1 MGQSWPEFDPVAPL
15 AAAPEITEFQSDD
28 VDRVRDF
35 LGNHFTEH
43 VLKVEGRARHVDTV
57 LRAVSVGD
65 VSVNYVEF
73 AEPVEIEQTV
83 PEPIFMIGR
92 PLKGELEVRNG
103 DDYISGGPPRGAVLS
118 MHRPNL
124 IRGFTPD
131 LQFRV
136 VRLERES
143 LERQLSTWIDREI
156 KDPLHF
162 DFPLPADTDA
172 GRAWWGYVEHLW
184 TNALNGTFA
193 VAPLLLSEASRMT
206 KAMLLS
212 LQSHNYSALLREG
225 VSAAAPFYVRRAED
239 YMNAR
244 ASEAITM
251 EDLVT
256 ASGVSA
262 RSLYAGFRRFRGTSP
277 MAYLKWLRLDRA
289 HADLRS
295 AGPGDTT
302 VRQIAQRYGFAHL
315 GHFSDAYRRKYG
327 HPPSQTLRTV
337 YPSRATQALQRT
349 SSSRKAFKM
358 APRWSA
364 T

>member
-1 MGQSWPEFDPVAPL
+1 MGQSWPKFDPVAPL
-15 AAAPEITEFQSDD
+15 SAAPEITEFHSDD
-28 VDRVRDF
+28 VDQVRDF
-35 LGNHFTEH
+35 LGTHFTEH
-43 VLKVEGRARHVDTV
+43 VLKVEGHSQQVETV

-65 VSVNYVEF
+65 VSVNYIEF

-118 MHRPNL
+118 MNRPNL

-143 LERQLSTWIDREI
+143 LERQLSTWLDREL
-156 KDPLHF
+156 KEPVHF
-162 DFPLPADTDA
+162 EFPLPADTDA

-212 LQSHNYSALLREG
+212 LQPHNYSAQLREG
-225 VSAAAPFYVRRAED
+225 ASAAAPFYVRRAED
-239 YMNAR
+239 YIHVHAGE
-244 ASEAITM
+244 SISM
-251 EDLVT
+251 EDLV
-256 ASGVSA
+256 AVSGVSA

-277 MAYLKWLRLDRA
+277 MAYLKWLRLERA

-295 AGPGDTT
+295 ASPGETT
-302 VRQIAQRYGFAHL
+302 VKQIALRYGFAHF
-315 GHFSDAYRRKYG
+315 GHFSDAYRRKFG
-327 HPPSQTLRTV
+327 QPPSQTLRTA
-337 YPSRATQALQRT
+337 YRS
-349 SSSRKAFKM
+349 
-358 APRWSA
+358 
-364 T
+364 

>member
-15 AAAPEITEFQSDD
+15 SARPEITQFHSGD
-28 VDRVRDF
+28 VARVRDF

-43 VLKVEGRARHVDTV
+43 VLKVEGRAQHVDTV

-118 MHRPNL
+118 MDRANL
-124 IRGFTPD
+124 IRGFTPN

-143 LERQLSTWIDREI
+143 LERQLSTWLDR
-156 KDPLHF
+156 DLRAPVHF
-162 DFPLPADTDA
+162 EFPLPADTDA

-212 LQSHNYSALLREG
+212 LQPHNYSALLREG

-239 YMNAR
+239 YMHAH
-244 ASEAITM
+244 ASESISM
-251 EDLVT
+251 EELVA

-262 RSLYAGFRRFRGTSP
+262 RALYGGFRRFRGTSP
-277 MAYLKWLRLDRA
+277 MAYLKWLRLERA
-289 HADLRS
+289 HADLKGAS
-295 AGPGDTT
+295 PEEAT
-302 VRQIAQRYGFAHL
+302 VGQIALRYGFAHL
-315 GHFSDAYRRKYG
+315 GHFSNAYRRKYG
-327 HPPSQTLRTV
+327 VPPSHTLRAAHR
-337 YPSRATQALQRT
+337 S
-349 SSSRKAFKM
+349 
-358 APRWSA
+358 
-364 T
+364 